1 MTKLQSISAL
11 EINQSKLITKKAQQW
26 AIENLTYLNK
36 PMTLFGTSQK
46 VEKGA
51 DKFNTYILYLQPAD
65 KVAIK
70 TLCAFASKAG
80 CKKPCLIES
89 GQLGMTSGQNAS
101 TKRTILMLLR
111 PQWFSAQLLGEIDK
125 AEEKALR
132 AGIPALFRLNGTSD
146 LDFSHIIEKRPHS
159 LFYDYTK
166 ILTRVRKNNLDNYD
180 LTFSGSMFSVQS
192 KNALRKAVIRN
203 YRIAMAFNTKEIA
216 RDLLTVPKGFM
227 SFDTTDLRHLDGS
240 GVGILKRKG
249 SNVRERTAE
258 NKLVNSFFVT
268 TANVR
273 QFNAI
278 IGV

>member
-1 MTKLQSISAL
+1 
-11 EINQSKLITKKAQQW
+11 
-26 AIENLTYLNK
+26 
-36 PMTLFGTSQK
+36 
-46 VEKGA
+46 
-51 DKFNTYILYLQPAD
+51 
-65 KVAIK
+65 
-70 TLCAFASKAG
+70 
-80 CKKPCLIES
+80 
-89 GQLGMTSGQNAS
+89 
-101 TKRTILMLLR
+101 
-111 PQWFSAQLLGEIDK
+111 
-125 AEEKALR
+125 
-132 AGIPALFRLNGTSD
+132 
-146 LDFSHIIEKRPHS
+146 
-159 LFYDYTK
+159 
-166 ILTRVRKNNLDNYD
+166 
-180 LTFSGSMFSVQS
+180 MFSVQS

-249 SNVRERTAE
+249 SNVSERTAE